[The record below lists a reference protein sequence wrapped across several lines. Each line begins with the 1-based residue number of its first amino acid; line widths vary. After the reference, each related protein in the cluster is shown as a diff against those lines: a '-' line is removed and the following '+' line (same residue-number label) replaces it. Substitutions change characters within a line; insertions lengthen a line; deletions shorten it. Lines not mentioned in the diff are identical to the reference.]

1 MSFRDER
8 SEACQNLL
16 ASYFS
21 GFFANAQN
29 DNFYKNK
36 KSLFEEWFS
45 TLPGTG
51 LEPAHRKALGSKPS
65 VSTNSTIPA
74 P

>member
-1 MSFRDER
+1 MIK
-8 SEACQNLL
+8 LL
-16 ASYFS
+16 FIFCIDIFFIQKVKFS
-21 GFFANAQN
+21 IFI
-29 DNFYKNK
+29 FYEKFLKIK
-36 KSLFEEWFS
+36 KTLFEEWFS

-74 P
+74 PYL

>member
-1 MSFRDER
+1 MK
-8 SEACQNLL
+8 NLVGITIFL
-16 ASYFS
+16 
-21 GFFANAQN
+21 N
-29 DNFYKNK
+29 DRMILRMINFIKNK

-74 P
+74 PY